1 MLRELSRQLRSR
13 GHCSLLCRLPYRLP
27 LLFSFPFIPSLEVH
41 LGSSASALY
50 CTASSA
56 SSRPRYAHQSSSR
69 VVRQSPDLLPRA
81 LSQRLRLG
89 LIFGCSGKIQLPSAG
104 HRLTVPYL
112 LLGAQKNPTS
122 THLARGRRLP
132 HINLLPTS
140 LSAAATVVRLDRPL
154 ERLFASPN
162 EPTTRLLP
170 GCYPYRTRQ
179 YRLGTTHPP
188 RRTYLVPI

>member
-1 MLRELSRQLRSR
+1 MLRESSRQLRSR
-13 GHCSLLCRLPYRLP
+13 GHCSLPKTPLPSVISTP
-27 LLFSFPFIPSLEVH
+27 SFVPFIPSLELH
-41 LGSSASALY
+41 LGFSASARHR
-50 CTASSA
+50 TASSA
-56 SSRPRYAHQSSSR
+56 SRLLTYAHQSSSR

-122 THLARGRRLP
+122 THLPRGCCPP

-140 LSAAATVVRLDRPL
+140 LSAAATIIRLDRPL
-154 ERLFASPN
+154 ERLLASPN
-162 EPTTRLLP
+162 
-170 GCYPYRTRQ
+170 
-179 YRLGTTHPP
+179 
-188 RRTYLVPI
+188 